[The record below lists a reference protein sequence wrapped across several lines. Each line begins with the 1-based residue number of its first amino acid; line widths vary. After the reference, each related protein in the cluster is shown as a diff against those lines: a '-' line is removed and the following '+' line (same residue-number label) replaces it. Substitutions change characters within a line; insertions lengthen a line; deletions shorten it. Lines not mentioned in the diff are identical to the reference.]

1 MTGDDERFEDYLRE
15 FTPRAP
21 GALPGGKGRALGG
34 WRRFAAAA
42 AVLLAIGASVWIGW
56 RRNPQKAIDS
66 TVEKG
71 LETEGKA
78 AAARVS
84 LGQLNQIALR
94 QPARLDAQL
103 AEESRAVLPDF
114 RGEASTLRVLAK
126 E

>member
-1 MTGDDERFEDYLRE
+1 MALDDERFEHYLRE
-15 FTPRAP
+15 FAPRAP
-21 GALPGGKGRALGG
+21 GALPGGQGRAMGG
-34 WRRFAAAA
+34 WRRLAAAA
-42 AVLLAIGASVWIGW
+42 AVLMVIGASVWIGW
-56 RRNPQKAIDS
+56 RRSPRKAVDS

-71 LETEGKA
+71 FEIEGKSP
-78 AAARVS
+78 AARVS
-84 LGQLNQIALR
+84 LGQLSQIALR